1 MMCQIKWVECR
12 CYRYAS
18 EGKPNA
24 NMKSKL
30 AFGQII
36 ILVVMCALK
45 NLEAAWLLTA
55 EPRETILCSIMLYV
69 GSRFADTN
77 LLLYIFLKGNA
88 AIGSFFRSLCP
99 PYATQ

>member
-1 MMCQIKWVECR
+1 MMCHIKWVECR

-36 ILVVMCALK
+36 ILVVMCPLK
-45 NLEAAWLLTA
+45 KLEAAWLLTA
-55 EPRETILCSIMLYV
+55 EPRDTVLCSIMYIR
-69 GSRFADTN
+69 SRFADTI
-77 LLLYIFLKGNA
+77 LLLYILKGNA
-88 AIGSFFRSLCP
+88 AIGSLFSSLCP
-99 PYATQ
+99 PCATQ